1 MRVMSMTKKQLHR
14 IARMRSFDVL
24 KWLRF
29 KLRHRS
35 ITELYDA
42 TMAQLETIPFG
53 SLE

>member
-1 MRVMSMTKKQLHR
+1 MTKKQLHR
-14 IARMRSFDVL
+14 IAYLRSRDVL

-35 ITELYDA
+35 VTELHDA
-42 TMAQLETIPFG
+42 TMAQLKTIPFG